1 GASTA
6 LAAMCCSGMAPSAFI
21 PPLWTATS
29 GSPCA
34 RATGRMW
41 PMVSDVDSRRKLAVR
56 AGGIL
61 ALIGIAWIFWP
72 RLPPPQLIA
81 DEQVFN
87 TVDALFT
94 AVTSRD
100 RTRLEDCERR
110 LQEYHEDG
118 KLSDAAARALDAIIN
133 QARDGKWE
141 PAAKALYSF
150 MLGQRG

>member
-1 GASTA
+1 
-6 LAAMCCSGMAPSAFI
+6 
-21 PPLWTATS
+21 
-29 GSPCA
+29 
-34 RATGRMW
+34 
-41 PMVSDVDSRRKLAVR
+41 MVSDIDIRRKLAIW

-61 ALIGIAWIFWP
+61 ALIGIAWMIWA

-94 AVTSRD
+94 AVTARD
-100 RTRLEDCERR
+100 LTRLEDCERR

-118 KLSDAAARALDAIIN
+118 MISDAAAAALDAIID

-150 MLGQRG
+150 MLGQRGEEFAAG